1 MIIALNWKG
10 ADDQI
15 TNNQMT
21 TILGKQIFHNGW
33 KAAGITDALNN
44 KTDGLES
51 LDLFHDIDP
60 MMEKAQ
66 KHGNLTLQSYTE
78 AISHYSQQYSREDK
92 NNDDESDWE
101 AEGNSNE
108 FDRNISD
115 AFDDIGSSIYIQG
128 TKTKFSIF
136 LF

>member
-1 MIIALNWKG
+1 
-10 ADDQI
+10 
-15 TNNQMT
+15 
-21 TILGKQIFHNGW
+21 
-33 KAAGITDALNN
+33 
-44 KTDGLES
+44 
-51 LDLFHDIDP
+51 